1 MIIKSL
7 VTRIKEG
14 IPYTVGFILAN
25 LTLTPTTHQWVSPS
39 GIEDYGLKF

>member
-1 MIIKSL
+1 L

-25 LTLTPTTHQWVSPS
+25 LTLTPTSPH
-39 GIEDYGLKF
+39 F

>member
-7 VTRIKEG
+7 ATRIKEG

-25 LTLTPTTHQWVSPS
+25 LTLPPTKR
-39 GIEDYGLKF
+39 ED